1 MTETDPLRGPSVR
14 GVPEGDNRERMICA
28 DCGFILY
35 DNPKIV
41 VGSVPRWGERILMC
55 RRSIHPRRG
64 YWTLPAG
71 YLELN
76 ESTSAGAE
84 REAWE
89 EAMARIEI
97 EGLLAIYD
105 IPRIS
110 QVQLIYRARLLDDAV
125 AAGPESLE
133 VALLTWDEIPWDD
146 IAFPSVHWALHH
158 EREARAS
165 GDFTARYAPPPALS
179 LGGAAGPQ
187 RE

>member
-1 MTETDPLRGPSVR
+1 MTGPDPARGPSVR
-14 GVPEGDNRERMICA
+14 AVPEGDNREPMICA
-28 DCGFILY
+28 DRGFVLY

-41 VGSVPRWGERILMC
+41 VGAVVRWGERILMC
-55 RRSIHPRRG
+55 RRAIHPRRG

-89 EAMARIEI
+89 EAQARIAI
-97 EGLLAIYD
+97 DGLLAVYD

-110 QVQLIYRARLLDDAV
+110 QVQLIYRARLIDDGV
-125 AAGPESLE
+125 APGPESLE
-133 VALLTWDEIPWDD
+133 VALFGWDEIPWDE
-146 IAFPSVHWALHH
+146 IAFPSVRWALDH
-158 EREARAS
+158 EREARRS
-165 GDFTARYAPPPALS
+165 GDFTTRYAPPAD
-179 LGGAAGPQ
+179 AATPQ

>member
-1 MTETDPLRGPSVR
+1 MANDLQSRGPSVR

-28 DCGFILY
+28 DCGYILY

-41 VGSVPRWGERILMC
+41 VGSVARSGERILLC
-55 RRSIHPRRG
+55 RRSIEPRLG

-76 ESTSAGAE
+76 ESASAGAE

-89 EAMARIEI
+89 EACARIEI

-110 QVQLIYRARLLDDAV
+110 QVQLIFRARLLDEAV

-133 VALLTWDEIPWDD
+133 VGLFAWDETQWSDL
-146 IAFPSVHWALHH
+146 AFPSIRWALQQEH
-158 EREARAS
+158 EAQLSR
-165 GDFTARYAPPPALS
+165 DFTTRINPP
-179 LGGAAGPQ
+179 GF
-187 RE
+187 

>member
-1 MTETDPLRGPSVR
+1 MSDRDARRGPSVR
-14 GVPEGDNRERMICA
+14 GIPEGDNRERMICA
-28 DCGFILY
+28 ECGFVLY

-41 VGSVPRWGERILMC
+41 VGSVTRWGERILLC
-55 RRSIHPRRG
+55 RRAIFPRRG

-89 EAMARIEI
+89 EAQAKIAI

-110 QVQLIYRARLLDDAV
+110 QVQLIYRARLVDEAV

-133 VALLTWDEIPWDD
+133 VRLFSWDEIPWDEL
-146 IAFPSVHWALHH
+146 AFPSVRWALDH
-158 EREARAS
+158 EREARQS
-165 GDFTARYAPPPALS
+165 GDFTTRTAPPIDPA
-179 LGGAAGPQ
+179 APQ